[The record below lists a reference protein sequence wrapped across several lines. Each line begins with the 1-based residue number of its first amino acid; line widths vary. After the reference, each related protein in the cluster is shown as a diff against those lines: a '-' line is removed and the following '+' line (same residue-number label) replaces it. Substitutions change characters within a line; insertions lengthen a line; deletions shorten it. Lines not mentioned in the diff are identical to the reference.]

1 MVYFCAQVLPSNEKD
16 LHSWHLLLSL
26 KDFQL
31 VTATSV
37 VVQRPST
44 NKHMV
49 LSPYQKKC
57 RQKPACGT
65 ELSVEQYKESRS
77 MQATTLSEAASLFS

>member
-1 MVYFCAQVLPSNEKD
+1 MKT

-31 VTATSV
+31 TATSV
-37 VVQRPST
+37 VAQRPST
-44 NKHMV
+44 IKHMV
-49 LSPYQKKC
+49 LSPYQKNVDK
-57 RQKPACGT
+57 KPACAT

-77 MQATTLSEAASLFS
+77 MQATTLSEAASLNNVGYSNTGFT